1 MTKEEKNKLL
11 KQAWTEVFETENVS
25 DDADFFEEGGDS
37 IKAVQLSSWLVQKG
51 LKLDLGKIFYT
62 PVLSQMAEAVEETDP
77 VYVPDQL
84 LTKDIMKEKY
94 LELMRGD
101 IPAEPAPAAQKD
113 AEPAAGSQQI
123 CDPKA
128 NQAASQQI
136 CDPKANQ
143 AASQQICDPK
153 ANQAASQQICDPKAN
168 QAASQQI
175 CDPKANQAASQQIC
189 DPAAG
194 TGFFAPMPAQDTT
207 YLLLQMMISQQQ
219 SMLYMMQLMLQMQL
233 SRNPTAPFK
242 FTFPKMPGKPD
253 PQNMPPEKKAAM
265 EKVMESY
272 RSKKVDHPIEKP
284 NVIGIQ
290 KAKVIKPEKSAEEVL
305 EHVLSG
311 LLPNGYSKEKD
322 LFEQG
327 LTSLDTVKMVTRCGE
342 HGYRLSMQDIYMHST
357 FEGLIA
363 CMKPGE

>member
-11 KQAWTEVFETENVS
+11 KQAWTEVFETEDVS

-62 PVLSQMAEAVEETDP
+62 PVLSQMAEALEETDP

-101 IPAEPAPAAQKD
+101 IPAEPAPAAQKA

-143 AASQQICDPK
+143 T
-153 ANQAASQQICDPKAN
+153 
-168 QAASQQI
+168 
-175 CDPKANQAASQQIC
+175 ASQQIC

-194 TGFFAPMPAQDTT
+194 TGSFAPMPAQDTT

>member
-1 MTKEEKNKLL
+1 
-11 KQAWTEVFETENVS
+11 
-25 DDADFFEEGGDS
+25 
-37 IKAVQLSSWLVQKG
+37 
-51 LKLDLGKIFYT
+51 
-62 PVLSQMAEAVEETDP
+62 
-77 VYVPDQL
+77 
-84 LTKDIMKEKY
+84 
-94 LELMRGD
+94 
-101 IPAEPAPAAQKD
+101 
-113 AEPAAGSQQI
+113 
-123 CDPKA
+123 
-128 NQAASQQI
+128 
-136 CDPKANQ
+136 
-143 AASQQICDPK
+143 
-153 ANQAASQQICDPKAN
+153 
-168 QAASQQI
+168 
-175 CDPKANQAASQQIC
+175 
-189 DPAAG
+189 
-194 TGFFAPMPAQDTT
+194 MPAQDTT

>member
-11 KQAWTEVFETENVS
+11 KQAWTEVFETEDVS

-62 PVLSQMAEAVEETDP
+62 PVLSQMAEALEETDP

-101 IPAEPAPAAQKD
+101 IPADPAPAAQKA

-143 AASQQICDPK
+143 AASQQICDP
-153 ANQAASQQICDPKAN
+153 
-168 QAASQQI
+168 
-175 CDPKANQAASQQIC
+175 
-189 DPAAG
+189 AAG
-194 TGFFAPMPAQDTT
+194 TGSFAPMPAQDTT

-253 PQNMPPEKKAAM
+253 PQNMPPEKKAAL

-327 LTSLDTVKMVTRCGE
+327 LTSLDTVKMVARCGE

>member
-62 PVLSQMAEAVEETDP
+62 PVLSQMAEALEETDP

-113 AEPAAGSQQI
+113 AEPAAG
-123 CDPKA
+123 
-128 NQAASQQI
+128 
-136 CDPKANQ
+136 
-143 AASQQICDPK
+143 
-153 ANQAASQQICDPKAN
+153 
-168 QAASQQI
+168 SQQI

>member
-11 KQAWTEVFETENVS
+11 KQAWTEVFETEDVS

-62 PVLSQMAEAVEETDP
+62 PVLSQMAEALEETDP

-94 LELMRGD
+94 LEIMRGD
-101 IPAEPAPAAQKD
+101 IPADPAPAAQKA

-136 CDPKANQ
+136 CDPTANQ

-153 ANQAASQQICDPKAN
+153 ANQAAGQQICDPKAN
-168 QAASQQI
+168 QT
-175 CDPKANQAASQQIC
+175 ASQQIC

-194 TGFFAPMPAQDTT
+194 TGSFAPMPAQDTT

-290 KAKVIKPEKSAEEVL
+290 KAKVIKPERSAEEVL